1 MPHADVALTPD
12 IGGVLPVRS
21 VRAVVHPDVVGVRR
35 AVDLGDL
42 DPDPGGARLIPLLDL
57 VREDGCAIGIDEAD
71 VLPEVFRIGVVDP
84 RAVEL
89 DQDREVDEV
98 LGLNDVI
105 EGDLSPSA
113 PRLVP
118 P

>member
-1 MPHADVALTPD
+1 MPHSYIPVAPD
-12 IGGVLPVRS
+12 PVGVLPVRS

-42 DPDPGGARLIPLLDL
+42 HPHVGGARLIPLLDL

-71 VLPEVFRIGVVDP
+71 VLPEGFRLRVVDP
-84 RAVEL
+84 GAVEL
-89 DQDREVDEV
+89 DQDREVEEV
-98 LGLNDVI
+98 LSWNDVI
-105 EGDLSPSA
+105 EGDLSPSG